1 MKTRLNKHNRPVLA
15 KEAWQQLSKRAKAN
29 GSNWI
34 SIIDISEV
42 MESLEKKFNISE
54 AASEKIVYDV
64 CRRNQ
69 KQEVTT

>member
-15 KEAWQQLSKRAKAN
+15 KEAWKHLSKRANAS

-34 SIIDISEV
+34 SIIDMWEV
-42 MESLEKKFNISE
+42 MDSLEKKFNISE
-54 AASEKIVYDV
+54 TASEKIVYDV

-69 KQEVTT
+69 KQEVTA

>member
-15 KEAWQQLSKRAKAN
+15 KEAWKQLSKRAKAN

-34 SIIDISEV
+34 SIIDMWEV
-42 MESLEKKFNISE
+42 MDSLEKKFNISE
-54 AASEKIVYDV
+54 TASEKIVYDV
-64 CRRNQ
+64 CRQNQ